1 MPQFP
6 VLSLLENS
14 GDGPLYQRLYAALVE
29 QIRTGGIPADSRLP
43 GKRTLAAE
51 LGLSVNTVDT
61 AYQMLAAEGYVESR
75 PRSGFWVSR
84 LGRQTPPVQ
93 KILPAAEPPAAPAP
107 TWTFDLRTGN
117 VDTRQ
122 FPFRTWGRIQKEL
135 LYSSPQ
141 LLNHGSPQGDENL
154 RAALCRYLAAY
165 RGVQCT
171 PAQIVVGAGLEY
183 LLGLLAPLL
192 GGTCAVEDPGYGPT
206 RHVLENSGLPCRS
219 VAVDK
224 YGLSAQALQESG
236 ANLCYI
242 TPSHQFPTGVTMS
255 APRRAALLDWAAQ
268 TPERYILEDDFDAE
282 FRFDQRP
289 LPSLQGMAGAE
300 GPVVY
305 LSTVSRDLAPSIR
318 MAYMVLPRGLLS
330 RWKARY
336 GGYANTVSRFEQQTF
351 CRFLEDGCFTR
362 HLARTRN
369 TGKHRRDAL
378 TDALTRTF
386 GREKIHLSGLH
397 TGLHLL
403 LTLPDGPAEADMVQL
418 AAKAGIRLTGLSA
431 YYHTHPGRCPAHTVV
446 LGYST
451 LDVSQADALASLL
464 KKAWSQPTVSSE
476 NS

>member
-6 VLSLLENS
+6 VLSLLESS
-14 GDGPLYQRLYAALVE
+14 GGGPLYQRLYTALVQ
-29 QIRTGGIPADSRLP
+29 QIRAGGIPADSRLP

-75 PRSGFWVSR
+75 PRSGFVVSQ
-84 LGRQTPPVQ
+84 LGPQPLVPPPG
-93 KILPAAEPPAAPAP
+93 LPAAPPAPPPAP
-107 TWTFDLRTGN
+107 VWAYDLRTGN
-117 VDTRQ
+117 VDTRL

-171 PAQIVVGAGLEY
+171 PAQVVVGAGLEY

-192 GGTCAVEDPGYGPT
+192 GGSCAVEDPGYGPT

-268 TPERYILEDDFDAE
+268 SPERYILEDDFDAA

-289 LPSLQGMAGAE
+289 LPSLQGMAGAA

-318 MAYMVLPRGLLS
+318 MAYMVLPLGLLA
-330 RWKARY
+330 RWQARY

-369 TGKHRRDAL
+369 TGRHRRDAL
-378 TDALTRTF
+378 TAALLQTF
-386 GREKIHLSGLH
+386 GKANIRLSGLH

-403 LTLPDGPAEADMVQL
+403 LTLPDGPEEADMVRL
-418 AAKAGIRLTGLSA
+418 AAEAGIRLTGLSA
-431 YYHTHPGRCPAHTVV
+431 YYHTCPGRCPAHTVV
-446 LGYST
+446 LGYGT
-451 LDVSQADALASLL
+451 LDVSQAAGLASLL
-464 KKAWSQPTVSSE
+464 KKAWSQSMVSSE